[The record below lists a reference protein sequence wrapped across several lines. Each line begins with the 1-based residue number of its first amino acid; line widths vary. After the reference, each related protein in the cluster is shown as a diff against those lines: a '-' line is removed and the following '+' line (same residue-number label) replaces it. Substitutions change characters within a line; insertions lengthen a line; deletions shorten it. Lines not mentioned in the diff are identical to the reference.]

1 MFTPSFELIGI
12 SQGLWRRSAW
22 AACTVLM
29 TGALL
34 GCKTPPPPPP
44 PPPPVAYSGP
54 SLPIEQSDR
63 GVQIFLPSAVLFEV
77 GKADFKQAEA
87 APYLDRVA
95 SLLTTKTKNRVVV
108 EGHTDN
114 AGSLGSNQTLSEQRA
129 EVVRAAL
136 SQRGVPADRLSAVGY
151 AFNRPMASN
160 ATDDGKK
167 FNRRVE
173 LLIVDEKV
181 ANITRGEPA
190 ASFESAFDRLRKMVE
205 QGLIKPMTGSK

>member
-1 MFTPSFELIGI
+1 M
-12 SQGLWRRSAW
+12 
-22 AACTVLM
+22 
-29 TGALL
+29 
-34 GCKTPPPPPP
+34 
-44 PPPPVAYSGP
+44 
-54 SLPIEQSDR
+54 
-63 GVQIFLPSAVLFEV
+63 PSAVLFEV
-77 GKADFKQAEA
+77 GKADFKQADA

-95 SLLTTKTKNRVVV
+95 NLLTTKTKNRVVV